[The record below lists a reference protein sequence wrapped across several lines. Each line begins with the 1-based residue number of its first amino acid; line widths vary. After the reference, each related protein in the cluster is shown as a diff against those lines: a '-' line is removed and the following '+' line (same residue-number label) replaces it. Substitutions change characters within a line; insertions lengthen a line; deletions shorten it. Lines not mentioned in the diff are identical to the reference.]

1 MFRLVPDQPC
11 KTFFLHE
18 KMRVVPN
25 TIRPDPDIS
34 ACIDLASANKICLFY
49 DIEPSLKTVCCFQYK
64 CIIIITCGK
73 NAVNPDFLFLTGDLS
88 TENEKRNR
96 KSDSFSLAV
105 PDRACYRKILR
116 FARIR
121 TDMPALQPS
130 SFPHLLRAGFSSRY
144 GQERP
149 TEKGTAKA
157 VSFPWLP
164 LTGLAIAKFFASLE
178 YELTCPRSG
187 PPPFRTCSAR
197 ASVLAMVKNDQQ
209 KRERFLPLSFLL
221 AAPDRLELTT
231 LRLTAECSTD

>member
-121 TDMPALQPS
+121 TDMPALQP
-130 SFPHLLRAGFSSRY
+130 
-144 GQERP
+144 
-149 TEKGTAKA
+149 
-157 VSFPWLP
+157 
-164 LTGLAIAKFFASLE
+164 
-178 YELTCPRSG
+178 
-187 PPPFRTCSAR
+187 PPFRTCSAR
-197 ASVLAMVKNDQQ
+197 ASILSARAGNRKERGKNLSL
-209 KRERFLPLSFLL
+209 FCWLPL
-221 AAPDRLELTT
+221 
-231 LRLTAECSTD
+231 TDSN